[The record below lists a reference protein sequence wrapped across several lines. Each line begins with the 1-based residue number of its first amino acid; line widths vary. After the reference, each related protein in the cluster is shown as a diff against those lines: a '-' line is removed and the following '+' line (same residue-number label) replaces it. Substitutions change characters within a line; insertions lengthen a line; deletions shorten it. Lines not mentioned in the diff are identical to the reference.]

1 MFPSLYAYIC
11 LCILKYLSHCTLSL
25 PASVSLS
32 AVASICL
39 SIRRSVC
46 MAASMAARFCLS
58 VVDLSANASVC
69 VCLSL
74 FGFHFPTCVLTCFY
88 RLACKTV
95 CLSVCLSECLDL
107 SFADGIMTGGE
118 FILYRPKMPWKKL
131 TL

>member
-1 MFPSLYAYIC
+1 M
-11 LCILKYLSHCTLSL
+11 
-25 PASVSLS
+25 SLS

-69 VCLSL
+69 GYSYM
-74 FGFHFPTCVLTCFY
+74 CFY

-95 CLSVCLSECLDL
+95 CLSVCLSKCLDL